1 MYGCVKSM
9 TALTEI
15 VKIYCTEILS

>member
-1 MYGCVKSM
+1 M
-9 TALTEI
+9 TALIEI